1 VLGALPKSS
10 GSQDL
15 KSTRNTQHIGKND
28 QKATKLWSQSIG
40 MGWSPIATRQSTST
54 HRLEEKEER
63 SISEAK
69 IKHDISQK
77 RIYLQKHRPSE

>member
-1 VLGALPKSS
+1 
-10 GSQDL
+10 
-15 KSTRNTQHIGKND
+15 
-28 QKATKLWSQSIG
+28 
-40 MGWSPIATRQSTST
+40 M